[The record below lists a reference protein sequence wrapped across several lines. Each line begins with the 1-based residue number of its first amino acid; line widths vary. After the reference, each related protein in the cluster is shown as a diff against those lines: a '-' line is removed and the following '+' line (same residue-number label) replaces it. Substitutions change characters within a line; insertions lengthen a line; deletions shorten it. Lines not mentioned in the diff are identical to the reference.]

1 MTAAHYKGG
10 HHPGND
16 LGLHYT
22 ALPPIV
28 ASCPYSDQLLVT
40 RKFWSP
46 GANRPSQVRAL
57 PDTRVPFAGY
67 WLDYCAE
74 VELATIDAHRAAEAS
89 ADLECR
95 FDEGLAGK
103 TRRAR
108 LETRRCG

>member
-28 ASCPYSDQLLVT
+28 ASCPYPDQLLVT

-46 GANRPSQVRAL
+46 GANRSSQVNDATGSAGRSKHPL
-57 PDTRVPFAGY
+57 TVPELFIFRSS
-67 WLDYCAE
+67 LTVVKPCPRE
-74 VELATIDAHRAAEAS
+74 VPS
-89 ADLECR
+89 V
-95 FDEGLAGK
+95 G
-103 TRRAR
+103 
-108 LETRRCG
+108 